1 MREQADRVHHAHGL
15 SQQQDGADADGC
27 RVEEEQ
33 IESEEEQMRKR
44 DDEHLSH
51 SGTEQEDK

>member
-27 RVEEEQ
+27 PVDQ
-33 IESEEEQMRKR
+33 IESKERMRKK

-51 SGTEQEDK
+51 SGIEQEDK